1 MKDILAEI
9 AERTRERV
17 TEQKKSVSLEEMV
30 RKAENACKNGYGSSI
45 VEEAGSRMGEADAE
59 AGRTYFFK
67 DALSGAGI
75 HLICEVKKASPSKG
89 IIAEEFPYVEI
100 AKDYER
106 GGASAISVLTEPYYF
121 LGSNEYLRE
130 IRKEVSIP
138 ILRKDF
144 IVDEYQIYETKALG
158 ADACLLI
165 CAILDQDTLTEYLN
179 LAHRLGLSALVETH
193 DEAEIGMA
201 VKAGAGIIGVNNR
214 NLKDFSVDIS
224 HSQELRRLV
233 PDGTIFVAESG
244 IREKEQVVQLY
255 REGVNAVL
263 IGETL
268 MRAPDRAA
276 VVGDFA
282 QVSKTESN
290 LR

>member
-1 MKDILAEI
+1 MKDILSEI
-9 AERTRERV
+9 AERTRKRV
-17 TEQKKSVSLEEMV
+17 ADQKTSVSSEEMIRQAENV
-30 RKAENACKNGYGSSI
+30 RKYGCGRLTADGEISR
-45 VEEAGSRMGEADAE
+45 VGATDAGTGE
-59 AGRTYFFK
+59 TYPFR
-67 DALSGAGI
+67 DALLGEGI

-89 IIAEEFPYVEI
+89 VIAEEFPYVEI

-121 LGSNEYLRE
+121 LGSSGYLQE
-130 IRKEVSIP
+130 IRREVTVP

-165 CAILDQDTLTEYLN
+165 CAILDRDSLKQYLE

-193 DEAEIGMA
+193 DVAEIEMA
-201 VKAGAGIIGVNNR
+201 VEAGAGIIGVNNR
-214 NLKDFSVDIS
+214 NLKDFSVDIG
-224 HSQELRRLV
+224 HSQELRRFV

-255 REGVNAVL
+255 GEGVNAVL

-268 MRAPDRAA
+268 MRAQDRAA
-276 VVGDFA
+276 AVREFMCM
-282 QVSKTESN
+282 
-290 LR
+290 

>member
-1 MKDILAEI
+1 MSCALSKAKGMDIMMKRDILAEI

-17 TEQKKSVSLEEMV
+17 AEQKKSVSLEEM
-30 RKAENACKNGYGSSI
+30 RRQAENAGGNRASGY
-45 VEEAGSRMGEADAE
+45 A
-59 AGRTYFFK
+59 FK
-67 DALSGAGI
+67 DALSGEGI

-89 IIAEEFPYVEI
+89 VIAEEFPYVEI
-100 AKDYER
+100 AMDYER

-121 LGSNEYLRE
+121 LGSSRYLRE
-130 IRKEVSIP
+130 IRREVSIP

-165 CAILDQDTLTEYLN
+165 CAILDQDTLRQYLE

-193 DEAEIGMA
+193 DEAEIRMA
-201 VKAGAGIIGVNNR
+201 AEVGAAIIGVNNR
-214 NLKDFSVDIS
+214 NLKDFSVDIG
-224 HSQELRRLV
+224 HSRELRKFV

-244 IREKEQVVQLY
+244 ITEKGQVAQLY
-255 REGVNAVL
+255 KEGVNAVL

-268 MRAPDRAA
+268 MRAQDRAA
-276 VVGDFA
+276 AVREFM
-282 QVSKTESN
+282 
-290 LR
+290 RI

>member
-1 MKDILAEI
+1 MKDILTEI

-17 TEQKKSVSLEEMV
+17 ETQKMSVSLDEMISQAKHV
-30 RKAENACKNGYGSSI
+30 KGKYS
-45 VEEAGSRMGEADAE
+45 
-59 AGRTYFFK
+59 FK
-67 DALSGAGI
+67 SALSGEGM

-121 LGSNEYLRE
+121 LGSGAYLQE

-144 IVDEYQIYETKALG
+144 IVDEYQIYESKALG

-165 CAILDQDTLTEYLN
+165 CAILDFNHLKRYLE

-193 DEAEIGMA
+193 SAAEIGMA
-201 VKAGAGIIGVNNR
+201 VEAGAGIIGVNNR
-214 NLKDFSVDIS
+214 NLKDFSVDIG
-224 HSQELRRLV
+224 HSQELRKFV
-233 PDGTIFVAESG
+233 PDGTVFVAESG
-244 IREKEQVVQLY
+244 IKDKEQVAQLY

-263 IGETL
+263 VGETL
-268 MRAPDRAA
+268 MRSHDRAA
-276 VVGDFA
+276 AVREF
-282 QVSKTESN
+282 SHM
-290 LR
+290 

>member
-9 AERTRERV
+9 ADRTRERV
-17 TEQKKSVSLEEMV
+17 AKQKESVSLEEMV
-30 RKAENACKNGYGSSI
+30 KQAEYVIGNGSGRPADGGTGGAYPFKNALLG
-45 VEEAGSRMGEADAE
+45 D
-59 AGRTYFFK
+59 
-67 DALSGAGI
+67 GI

-89 IIAEEFPYVEI
+89 VIAEEFPYVEI
-100 AKDYER
+100 AGDYER

-121 LGSNEYLRE
+121 LGSNEYLKE
-130 IRKEVSIP
+130 IRQEVSVP

-165 CAILDQDTLTEYLN
+165 CAILDRDILKRYLE

-193 DEAEIGMA
+193 DAAEIETA

-214 NLKDFSVDIS
+214 NLKDFSVDIG
-224 HSQELRRLV
+224 HSRELRRLV
-233 PDGTIFVAESG
+233 PEGIIFVAESG
-244 IREKEQVVQLY
+244 IREKEQVAQLY

-268 MRAPDRAA
+268 MRAPDREKS
-276 VVGDFA
+276 VREFM
-282 QVSKTESN
+282 
-290 LR
+290 RM

>member
-17 TEQKKSVSLEEMV
+17 AEQKKSVSLEEMV

-214 NLKDFSVDIS
+214 NLKDFSVDIG

>member
-1 MKDILAEI
+1 MMKDILAEI

-17 TEQKKSVSLEEMV
+17 AEQKKSVSLAEMV
-30 RKAENACKNGYGSSI
+30 RQAESACENRC
-45 VEEAGSRMGEADAE
+45 A
-59 AGRTYFFK
+59 YFFRS
-67 DALSGAGI
+67 ALSGEGI

-89 IIAEEFPYVEI
+89 VIAEEFPYVEI

-121 LGSNEYLRE
+121 MGSNEYLRE

-144 IVDEYQIYETKALG
+144 IVDEYQIYETKTLG

-165 CAILDQDTLTEYLN
+165 CAILEQDTLKQYLD

-193 DEAEIGMA
+193 DEAEIEMA

-214 NLKDFSVDIS
+214 NLKDFSVDIG

-244 IREKEQVVQLY
+244 IKEKEQVVQLY

-268 MRAPDRAA
+268 MRAQDRAA
-276 VVGDFA
+276 VVREFM
-282 QVSKTESN
+282 
-290 LR
+290 RMP

>member
-1 MKDILAEI
+1 MMKDILAEI

-17 TEQKKSVSLEEMV
+17 AGQKKSVSLKEMAAQ
-30 RKAENACKNGYGSSI
+30 AENACGNRCAYSF
-45 VEEAGSRMGEADAE
+45 R
-59 AGRTYFFK
+59 
-67 DALSGAGI
+67 DALSGEGI

-89 IIAEEFPYVEI
+89 VIAEKFPYVEI
-100 AKDYER
+100 AGDYER

-121 LGSNEYLRE
+121 LGSNDYLKE
-130 IRKEVSIP
+130 IRKEVSVP

-165 CAILDQDTLTEYLN
+165 CAILNQDTLKQYLG
-179 LAHRLGLSALVETH
+179 LAHQLGLSALVETH
-193 DEAEIGMA
+193 DAVEIEMA

-214 NLKDFSVDIS
+214 NLKDFSVDIG

-233 PDGTIFVAESG
+233 PDGAIFVAESG
-244 IREKEQVVQLY
+244 IREKEQVGQLY

-263 IGETL
+263 IGEML
-268 MRAPDRAA
+268 MRAPDREAA
-276 VVGDFA
+276 VR
-282 QVSKTESN
+282 E
-290 LR
+290 LLLW